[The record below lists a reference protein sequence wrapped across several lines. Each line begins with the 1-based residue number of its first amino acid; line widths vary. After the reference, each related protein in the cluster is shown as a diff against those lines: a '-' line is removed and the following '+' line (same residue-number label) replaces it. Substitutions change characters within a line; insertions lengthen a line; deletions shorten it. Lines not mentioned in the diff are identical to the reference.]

1 MVKNY
6 NENAFNELVNTI
18 NKHIDG
24 DSSALPVLV
33 DMITEVDKKYPMLKN
48 KFIHDMGSF
57 MTHWFNLIND
67 SKSCS
72 LKLRA
77 KILTVDFVTTYSD
90 FNNFTTYCYDVI
102 DQEINPHTNRLY
114 SSDLLSYL
122 ACIIKAII
130 QTTRRQLD
138 LDLNS
143 KKYGNT
149 IKNDTATA

>member
-1 MVKNY
+1 M
-6 NENAFNELVNTI
+6 TI
-18 NKHIDG
+18 YKYKLGTDG
-24 DSSALPVLV
+24 ESA
-33 DMITEVDKKYPMLKN
+33 IIKGK
-48 KFIHDMGSF
+48 I
-57 MTHWFNLIND
+57 
-67 SKSCS
+67 
-72 LKLRA
+72 R
-77 KILTVDFVTTYSD
+77 KILNVDFVTTYSD

-130 QTTRRQLD
+130 QTTRRQLG

-149 IKNDTATA
+149 IKNDIATA